1 MLPPPRWDHAV
12 IKGHKGQNSELEC
25 KYCGGAFR
33 GGASR
38 IREHFI
44 RWNSSVGVKAC
55 TAAAEEIEDVVAE
68 MNVGPVRGLGVQK
81 RQERQ
86 NSKRTQKRMIWPD
99 FKNTV

>member
-1 MLPPPRWDHAV
+1 
-12 IKGHKGQNSELEC
+12 
-25 KYCGGAFR
+25 
-33 GGASR
+33 
-38 IREHFI
+38 
-44 RWNSSVGVKAC
+44 VGVKAC